1 MKKTTMDNKLA
12 FNKVAV
18 AELNDN
24 LLNEINGGLST
35 IVGGD
40 NCTGCCCLQ
49 ISLVLQ
55 QM

>member
-1 MKKTTMDNKLA
+1 MKNKNTINKLA

-24 LLNEINGGLST
+24 
-35 IVGGD
+35 
-40 NCTGCCCLQ
+40 
-49 ISLVLQ
+49 